1 MFKSLIHFELLFV
14 YKETIVFFFDVSIQF
29 FQHHLL
35 MKLSFP
41 YLCVCG
47 NFIQINWSYIWG
59 FICGL
64 SILSIGPYDSFNEST
79 IFITITL

>member
-14 YKETIVFFFDVSIQF
+14 YKETIVFFLDVSIQF

-47 NFIQINWSYIWG
+47 NFIQINDHTYEGSFVGSLFYP
-59 FICGL
+59 L
-64 SILSIGPYDSFNEST
+64 VRMILLMKVPY
-79 IFITITL
+79 LLL